1 MNVLSL
7 FDGVSCG
14 RIALD
19 RLGITPTS
27 YYASE
32 IDKNAIKCSKA
43 NWSDITHIG
52 DVTKVSY
59 KDGVLYTENGEYEV
73 EIDLILAGSPCQG
86 FSFSG
91 KMLNF
96 EDHRSR
102 LYFEFIR
109 IKNEIE
115 THKKEGIKFLLEN
128 VRMSKPS
135 EEVITLHLG
144 VQPLKINSKL
154 LTPQNR
160 LRYYWT
166 NIEQSVIT
174 NKCPHITDIL
184 EDKDYAGVWAHPR
197 GYNKGGVRY
206 TDVVPCIT
214 TSSWQHN
221 FKVVKH
227 DGTKRMFTPNEIER
241 CQGVP
246 DDYTKCLSDNQRYKV
261 LGNGWTVDVITHI
274 LSGLSAERTFET
286 NSLD

>member
-7 FDGVSCG
+7 FDGISCA

-19 RLGITPTS
+19 RLGVKPTH
-27 YYASE
+27 YFASE
-32 IDKNAIKCSKA
+32 IDKHAIKCSKA
-43 NWSDITHIG
+43 NWDDITHIG
-52 DVTKVSY
+52 DVTKVRY

-73 EIDLILAGSPCQG
+73 GVDLILAGSPCQG

-96 EDHRSR
+96 KDPRSR

-115 THKKEGIKFLLEN
+115 SHKKEDIKFLLEN
-128 VRMSKPS
+128 VRMLKPF
-135 EEVITLHLG
+135 EEVITSHLG

-154 LTPQNR
+154 FTPQNR

-166 NIEQSVIT
+166 NVEQSVIT
-174 NKCPHITDIL
+174 DKCPHVIDIL
-184 EDKDYAGVWAHPR
+184 EDKDYVGVWTYPR

-221 FKVVKH
+221 FKVVKL
-227 DGTKRMFTPNEIER
+227 DGTKRMFTPIEIER

-246 DDYTKCLSDNQRYKV
+246 DNYTECLSNNQRYKV
-261 LGNGWTVDVITHI
+261 LGNGWTVDVIAHI
-274 LSGLSAERTFET
+274 LSGLSVE
-286 NSLD
+286 